1 MSSTNSNRGYEYSHY
16 TTIQRGIEGAKKL
29 LADYQE
35 PKLDEDKDE
44 ELLDFIARR
53 ETTIPA
59 MEALNQEY

>member
-1 MSSTNSNRGYEYSHY
+1 MEVR
-16 TTIQRGIEGAKKL
+16 IQYREGIEGAKKL

-53 ETTIPA
+53 ETTIPT

>member
-1 MSSTNSNRGYEYSHY
+1 MKIKN
-16 TTIQRGIEGAKKL
+16 
-29 LADYQE
+29 
-35 PKLDEDKDE
+35 E

>member
-1 MSSTNSNRGYEYSHY
+1 MD
-16 TTIQRGIEGAKKL
+16 TIQRGIEGAKKL

-53 ETTIPA
+53 ETTIPT